1 LTDYV
6 RFLRAGIPTLAESM
20 RDNGFTTAAFV
31 NSHDLSSR
39 YGLDRGFDHHKYVE
53 EFVEQR
59 EASDV
64 GRRAIRWLSRN
75 GSHRFFLFLH
85 FYDVHSDYRSLPRF
99 EKLLVRSSSSQV
111 DGTTQQLLRIRA
123 KMESVSGR
131 DVGRLIDLYDAGIR
145 QFDETLRK
153 LQSALEAEG
162 LAERTVVVITSDHG
176 EEFLEHGGV
185 LHGRTQ
191 YEELIRVPLVMFGPG
206 IPKGKKIYSAV
217 SLIDIAPT
225 LLALVGVDPNPI
237 HAGMDLS
244 PLWNKDSPEPSSRL
258 LYAEADHGNA
268 QNNVKHSVRQGHFK
282 VHHDSLAQR
291 WTLHE
296 LTLDPGERLD
306 VSSEHLEVTKRLRAE
321 LEAFMKNHWVGETI
335 DPLSLEEE
343 AKLKSLGYLE

>member
-1 LTDYV
+1 L
-6 RFLRAGIPTLAESM
+6 
-20 RDNGFTTAAFV
+20 N
-31 NSHDLSSR
+31 
-39 YGLDRGFDHHKYVE
+39 RGFNHHNYVE
-53 EFVEQR
+53 EFAEQR
-59 EASDV
+59 EASAV

-75 GSHRFFLFLH
+75 GSHRFFLVLH

-99 EKLLVRSSSSQV
+99 EKLLVRSSGGQV

-123 KMESVSGR
+123 KMESLSER
-131 DVGRLIDLYDAGIR
+131 DVERLIDLYDAGIR

-153 LQSALEAEG
+153 IQSALEAEG

-176 EEFLEHGGV
+176 EEFFEHGGV

-206 IPKGKKIYSAV
+206 IPKGQKVYNAV
-217 SLIDIAPT
+217 SLVDIAPT
-225 LLALVGVDPNPI
+225 LLALVGIDPSPE

-244 PLWNKDSPEPSSRL
+244 PLWKKNSPEPSSRL

-268 QNNVKHSVRQGHFK
+268 QDNVKYSVRQGHFK
-282 VHHDSLAQR
+282 LHYDSLAQR
-291 WTLHE
+291 WALHG

-306 VSSEHLEVTKRLRAE
+306 VSLEHPEVAKRLRAE
-321 LEAFMKNHWVGETI
+321 LEAFMKNRWAGETI
-335 DPLSLEEE
+335 DPLSPDEE